1 MRAIGLG
8 LSLAATVLGCGSAGT
23 TIGSG
28 SGNGSRGAPG
38 GDGGT
43 GSGGN
48 VADGGTVVPVRHA
61 LKIRVTG
68 SGDVQGGANDCRTT
82 CQQQFEDGQTA
93 HLVAVPDAKFYFD
106 GWQGD
111 CSGTG
116 ACDLGMTAD
125 RSVTASFSLAP
136 PAPVQIHVSLTGEGQ
151 GKVTSSPPGVDCPN
165 GPCDL
170 TVPAGTIVI
179 LTGHPGSNAT
189 LSGWGGLCEADPC
202 RFVASAD
209 ATVYARFAV
218 ARYTLTV
225 SVNGPGRVQSSPA
238 GIDCPGRCSA
248 AFEAHSLVMVHAT
261 PDAGNYFHDW
271 GTACGDGYGPDCG
284 AFMHGDYSMTA
295 TFSRT
300 ERLFKLVVYQSGYGS
315 GRVQSDPPGLDCSTA
330 SATCSASFAWGTSV
344 ALSATAMPGS
354 TFPGWGYYCPGTGPC
369 SIKVISDRFAV
380 VTFDAPPPV
389 GGPYTV
395 RELPAVEQV
404 QDLVPYAINSG
415 GDIAGSVTIP
425 HTGDQRTAH
434 AFFYDATA
442 GTSTRIG
449 DDGTYDQAATGIN
462 DARQVSII
470 TMGSDGERVYRWEA
484 GALTLVV
491 GTQYYM
497 AGSSGIDAKGNVYG
511 VNMVY
516 PNPFH
521 AYVWDGTLHDLSANV
536 GVSTDVMPP
545 DLTGRLYGTM
555 KMGDGYHLIEYVG
568 TGFRDYGVPF
578 SGFTGGR
585 IGGGVMVGA
594 TDPLFMAL
602 TAYVYDL
609 PNGPFRVPLGI
620 RAAQFSAANAK
631 GDVVGALHDGASGP
645 RHAILLQQDGLTDL
659 TASLNDPSWDLV
671 AATAINEQ
679 GQIAGYGYKDGHR
692 AAFLLTPGH

>member
-1 MRAIGLG
+1 MRAGWAGLLVAG
-8 LSLAATVLGCGSAGT
+8 CIAACGGGRTDPGTGATGSVGGRRELHLRVTGNGTVLGGT
-23 TIGSG
+23 FNCRS
-28 SGNGSRGAPG
+28 
-38 GDGGT
+38 
-43 GSGGN
+43 
-48 VADGGTVVPVRHA
+48 
-61 LKIRVTG
+61 
-68 SGDVQGGANDCRTT
+68 DCRLPL
-82 CQQQFEDGQTA
+82 DKAA
-93 HLVAVPDAKFYFD
+93 HLEAAPDVGWKFD

-111 CSGTG
+111 CAGTA
-116 ACDLGMTAD
+116 ACDLGMATD
-125 RSVTASFSLAP
+125 LSVTASFSLAP
-136 PAPVQIHVSLTGEGQ
+136 PAPVHIHVALTGEGQ
-151 GKVTSSPPGVDCPN
+151 GQVTSSPPGVDCPN

-170 TVPAGTIVI
+170 TVPAGATVT

-189 LSGWGGLCEADPC
+189 LSGWGGACETDPC

-209 ATVYARFAV
+209 ATVYAGFAV
-218 ARYTLTV
+218 AHYTLTV
-225 SVNGPGRVQSSPA
+225 TVNGPGRVQSSPA

-271 GTACGDGYGPDCG
+271 GTACGDAYGADCP
-284 AFMHGDYSMTA
+284 AFMHRDDRMTA

-300 ERLFKLVVYQSGYGS
+300 QRLFKLLVYQKGYGS

-330 SATCSASFAWGTSV
+330 SQSCSAGFAWGTSV
-344 ALSATAMPGS
+344 TLSATAAAGS
-354 TFPGWGYYCPGTGPC
+354 TFSGWGYSCPGTSC
-369 SIKVISDRFAV
+369 SIKVVSDEFAIA
-380 VTFDAPPPV
+380 TFEAPPPA
-389 GGPYTV
+389 GGAYTV

-404 QDLVPYAINSG
+404 QDLVPYAINSR
-415 GDIAGSVTIP
+415 GDIAGNVTIVHHSAP
-425 HTGDQRTAH
+425 PSAH
-434 AFFYDATA
+434 AFFYDATT

-511 VNMVY
+511 VKMIY

-536 GVSTDVMPP
+536 GGYTDVMPP
-545 DLTGRLYGTM
+545 DSTGRLYGTM
-555 KMGDGYHLIEYVG
+555 RMGDGYHLIEYVG

-578 SGFTGGR
+578 AGFTGGR

-594 TDPLFMAL
+594 TAPLSMAL

-609 PNGPFRVPLGI
+609 PNGPLRVPLGI
-620 RAAQFSAANAK
+620 RAAQFSAVNAK
-631 GDVVGALHDGASGP
+631 GDVVGALHDGAAGP
-645 RHAILLQQDGLTDL
+645 RHAILLQQDRLIDL
-659 TASLNDPSWDLV
+659 TASLNDSSWDLV
-671 AATAINEQ
+671 AATAINDQ

-692 AAFLLTPGH
+692 AAFLLTPRH